1 MQKIDVR
8 ATFAEGLIRHAGK
21 LTQNGFFAQSQ
32 QKIMMKGPQDFLTEI
47 DLAVEKFI

>member
-21 LTQNGFFAQSQ
+21 LTQNEFFHSRSKNIDERPIGFFDKNRHS
-32 QKIMMKGPQDFLTEI
+32 G
-47 DLAVEKFI
+47 